1 MSGIIIQ
8 ENSGYQNIL
17 DQKMLDFGCAI
28 TLQMLKISKYY
39 FTILL
44 GKKMKG
50 RKIYTITKA
59 THHYWQFL
67 VHSTV
72 SL

>member
-17 DQKMLDFGCAI
+17 NQKMFDFGCGI
-28 TLQMLKISKYY
+28 TLQMLNISKY

-44 GKKMKG
+44 GKKMNG